1 MARSMM
7 RSRFEDQCRAEPRQ
21 PGEVRVFGQH
31 LGLETLQ
38 PRGKSGASIPALF
51 RADQPE
57 GRVLGEPL
65 GVVEVFVASQAA
77 IDRLPQQVG
86 EAKLRVLP
94 TAVRQILFDQFAESE
109 PLVEFAHQD
118 QTTVRSDAG
127 ALELDLERGVEGELK
142 RPFLY
147 LTHWVLTSRTFSPRS
162 HPYEY

>member
-1 MARSMM
+1 MM

-21 PGEVRVFGQH
+21 PGEVRVFGQY

-38 PRGKSGASIPALF
+38 PRGKSDASIPYLF
-51 RADQPE
+51 RTDEPE
-57 GRVLGEPL
+57 GRVLGKPL
-65 GVVEVFVASQAA
+65 GVVEVFVASQAT

-94 TAVRQILFDQFAESE
+94 TAVRQMLFDQFAESE

-118 QTTVRSDAG
+118 QATVRSDAG